1 MKKIE
6 VKKMGKKAVG
16 VMAAVL
22 VCAAG
27 AYQTYSYFTEKEEV
41 TNVFTV
47 GDFDI
52 SLKESEWNSQD
63 GDGVNMYPGYTVYKN
78 PTVKNMTDHKV
89 GEQPCYLQMRMKVQ
103 NENGEMITDQK
114 TLDMIRK
121 TIRYDSSY
129 TGNWEKTGEAE
140 KLQQSR
146 IPGYSESDLTDIP
159 MVNPSFKEVNTGKP
173 GEYLFQY
180 GGGDDGI
187 LKAEDEVV
195 LFTNIVIPTNWGNT
209 DMAQVGKFQILVSAE
224 AIQSKGFATAED
236 AFRVLGQSVEEGT
249 VYEES

>member
-1 MKKIE
+1 
-6 VKKMGKKAVG
+6 
-16 VMAAVL
+16 
-22 VCAAG
+22 
-27 AYQTYSYFTEKEEV
+27 
-41 TNVFTV
+41 
-47 GDFDI
+47 
-52 SLKESEWNSQD
+52 
-63 GDGVNMYPGYTVYKN
+63 
-78 PTVKNMTDHKV
+78 
-89 GEQPCYLQMRMKVQ
+89 
-103 NENGEMITDQK
+103 
-114 TLDMIRK
+114 
-121 TIRYDSSY
+121 
-129 TGNWEKTGEAE
+129 
-140 KLQQSR
+140 
-146 IPGYSESDLTDIP
+146 